1 MSLPSLSSSGSGT
14 ISPQPYVPPPAP
26 QPYLPGASWTKPV
39 ASRSDINSTATT
51 PADQQL
57 QMIAD
62 GAPLRVIYGPDRIG
76 ADLADALVYQNKL
89 VMHLVWG
96 EGEIEAVDDLQ
107 MNDLALPAGV
117 IVTHYAGTAG
127 QIADPILVA
136 AYATHGIT
144 YADDLPGIAYSVV
157 IVPANVSAGF
167 PDFTA
172 RIRGRKLYDPRTD
185 TTVYSDN
192 PALALAD
199 AMSNTV
205 YGMGKTV
212 DWTSVGADA
221 DACDALVGTEKR
233 RIIGLTCAAV
243 APAAQWIETL
253 RTYASCFVV
262 QGGSGMR
269 LIPDRPGSSTFSFG
283 SSGDSKILADS
294 LRLKKRGGQ
303 NIPTVMRIEYT
314 DTTKTPWATGIAEVK
329 AAGVDSGTTER
340 RVSTVSLPGINRY
353 SQAYREAVERI
364 NKLTLGD
371 LDLDWVGFDEA
382 LAVETGDIVDVS
394 SDLGLA
400 AKMVRVT
407 AASHASPGRP
417 RFSAGEYD
425 PAMYSDVVQSEPTFA
440 DTELPNPAEPP
451 AVTGLLA
458 VEEVFQLENGLYSSR
473 IKATWTAADY
483 PYLRDYRIE
492 ITRAGDLIAT
502 ATPREAI
509 YRTGAVQEAVEYVVK
524 VAAISSIGAVGE
536 WAQYNV
542 TPLGKSLIPGDV
554 PSLTIFEAGGRVY
567 GTAGKAVDIDIL
579 RYAWRYWPV
588 GGSWAT
594 GIVIDEADSLR
605 MISDTIPEGTWVVGV
620 KAVDSVR
627 QTSANAKT
635 ATVVVTS
642 DSNSFLVDA
651 YESDTPTLTNMAAYT
666 LHPTD
671 PNTYY
676 ITEDGVAWGTKFPAA
691 MSTYVNPIGSYHNSV
706 TSTWLGE
713 AEDFGLLLSGQW
725 NGEAVV
731 ADVSGSHASSMGF
744 STDGSAYSYLDG
756 LSHKTNARFA
766 RLKHEAL
773 TTSTMKV
780 TVPGQTIRLNAVPRV
795 ETIPGT
801 SSASAGVLVQLEG
814 TYVAVQAL
822 SVNPEGST
830 ARYGLPDRVLVAP
843 EHGLLSQCT
852 VTGGGN
858 GYSYW
863 KISNCGGRV
872 IQGGDTLEYEFFVV
886 IAPQS
891 NYIGGAEFD
900 FTDATNGR
908 GLGLTCS
915 LGTGLINHAIGA
927 NGVWVARKIPMTA
940 AVGKTVSFFDVAC
953 EADTA
958 GDYKCVYRNIRITDG
973 AGTTRLQIWESG
985 EPPLNANNYSALTT
999 SQQVGPA
1006 NSLLASVF
1014 DSSGTRIV
1022 SAFRTSFNGV

>member
-1 MSLPSLSSSGSGT
+1 MSLPSLSSSGSGS
-14 ISPQPYVPPPAP
+14 IAPQPYVPPPAP

-39 ASRSDINSTATT
+39 ASRSDINATATT

-62 GAPLRVIYGPDRIG
+62 GAPLRVTYGPDRIG
-76 ADLADALVYQNKL
+76 ADLADVIVYQNKL
-89 VMHLVWG
+89 ILHLVWG
-96 EGEIEAVDDLQ
+96 EGEIEAIDELQ
-107 MNDLALPAGV
+107 MNDAALPAGV
-117 IVTHYAGTAG
+117 IVTHYTGTAG
-127 QIADPILVA
+127 QTADPTLVA
-136 AYATHGIT
+136 AYATAGIT
-144 YADDLPGIAYSVV
+144 YADNLPGIAYTVAV
-157 IVPANVSAGF
+157 VPANVSAGF
-167 PDFTA
+167 PAFTA
-172 RIRGRKLYDPRTD
+172 RIRGRKLYDPRT
-185 TTVYSDN
+185 TLTVYSDN

-205 YGMGKTV
+205 YGMDKTV

-221 DACDALVGTEKR
+221 DACDALVGAEKR
-233 RIIGLTCAAV
+233 RIIGLTCAV
-243 APAAQWIETL
+243 VSPAAQWIETL

-283 SSGDSKILADS
+283 AGGDSKILAGS
-294 LRLKKRGGQ
+294 LKLKKRGGQ

-329 AAGVDSGTTER
+329 AAGVDDGTTER
-340 RVSTVSLPGINRY
+340 RVSTVSLPGIQRY
-353 SQAYREAVERI
+353 SQAHREAVERY
-364 NKLTLGD
+364 NKLALGD

-382 LAVETGDIVDVS
+382 LAVEAGDIVDVS

-400 AKMVRVT
+400 AKLVRVT

-440 DTELPNPAEPP
+440 DTTLPNPAAPP

-458 VEEVFQLENGLYSSR
+458 VEEVFQLETGLYSSR
-473 IKATWTAADY
+473 IKATWAEADY
-483 PYLRDYRIE
+483 PYLRDYRVE
-492 ITRAGDLIAT
+492 VTRLGDLIAT

-524 VAAISSIGAVGE
+524 VAVISAIGAVGE

-567 GTAGKAVDIDIL
+567 GTAGKAIDIDII
-579 RYAWRYWPV
+579 RYEWRYWPV

-605 MISDTIPEGTWVVGV
+605 LVVDTIPEGTWVVGV

-651 YESDTPTLTNMAAYT
+651 YESDTPALTNMAAYT

-676 ITEDGVAWGTKFPAA
+676 ITEDGVAWGTKFPNA
-691 MSTYVNPIGSYHNSV
+691 MSTYTNPIGSYHNSV

-744 STDGSAYSYLDG
+744 STDGSAYSYLAG

-780 TVPGQTIRLNAVPRV
+780 TVPGQTIRLNAVPRSEV
-795 ETIPGT
+795 GSGT
-801 SSASAGVLVQLEG
+801 SSASGPVTIKLTGEYTKVQSIPITLLGSTPRNYVLDNIVVGPRVANADFEAATLTDWALVEGTGTCSRTTSIVHDGTAAMLFDSATASCCYGSRAIPVTPGQVIKTRAWVYSSAAVTSGFYFRMNEKDVYPSGGYVTRFGVGSERISLTDIYSGVALAAGWQLKEGSYTVPAGVYWVSISFFHYTGMSGATLVID
-814 TYVAVQAL
+814 
-822 SVNPEGST
+822 SV
-830 ARYGLPDRVLVAP
+830 
-843 EHGLLSQCT
+843 
-852 VTGGGN
+852 
-858 GYSYW
+858 
-863 KISNCGGRV
+863 
-872 IQGGDTLEYEFFVV
+872 
-886 IAPQS
+886 
-891 NYIGGAEFD
+891 EFD
-900 FTDATNGR
+900 NNA
-908 GLGLTCS
+908 
-915 LGTGLINHAIGA
+915 
-927 NGVWVARKIPMTA
+927 
-940 AVGKTVSFFDVAC
+940 FD
-953 EADTA
+953 
-958 GDYKCVYRNIRITDG
+958 IRIFDGSG
-973 AGTTRLQIWESG
+973 AGI
-985 EPPLNANNYSALTT
+985 
-999 SQQVGPA
+999 
-1006 NSLLASVF
+1006 ASDF
-1014 DSSGTRIV
+1014 LYE
-1022 SAFRTSFNGV
+1022 FNGV